1 MAEKVTQNDLM
12 KKIQE
17 LDFAKV
23 ECELYLDTHP
33 NDAVAL
39 SYYNALLPELDALM
53 IEYQDTYG
61 PIVPSKSNKASWDW
75 VMGMWPWQMGMEDN

>member
-1 MAEKVTQNDLM
+1 MAERISQSDLM

-33 NDAVAL
+33 SDTMAL
-39 SYYNALLPELDALM
+39 SYYNSLLPELDALM
-53 IEYQDTYG
+53 TEYQDIYG
-61 PIVPSKSNKASWDW
+61 PIFTSKNHVLNLQNSITT
-75 VMGMWPWQMGMEDN
+75 M